1 MSKANYVI
9 REDGMPVMITAESDF
24 DFIDSEEILN
34 DYPYIIESMN
44 KEEYCLENELCFAFD
59 ELLYE
64 NKVVGFA
71 TFELHNQS
79 ILMLTECYILPE
91 FRGKQIFFNE
101 ICKMIFS
108 APEFGI
114 LQPTRNIVE
123 LLIDYSFARKVSDD
137 IVVSG
142 IDFYF
147 NDWDMKSNKREE
159 ISYEPPLSNYYDLGI
174 CSTIL
179 VDAGEVIYHH
189 MLENDLKKYG
199 ERKELTEDY
208 YKGIAELF
216 FKNQSE
222 FEKIMLELKEE
233 LPREKLG
240 YDLIVGE
247 GEGLSEFMQGIV
259 DNEIVS
265 YDRALEIKQQLITE
279 YEAGEITDDD
289 IDERLTALLLGE
301 IPDSLSFEEF
311 QEFLDSP
318 EADEEDMQIMKE
330 FFDVM
335 GDNEELGA
343 SIFNAILSDDES
355 EFENLIVN
363 AMNNDEDFS
372 NRFLELADDYDEN
385 EFQLS
390 DGEYLDISSLG
401 LNLDSPYPV
410 AEMMW
415 GDNDEKYKLDD
426 TYYGKDYPISH
437 DIYVFRILKSLK
449 KHNSLKIAKAIA
461 GMKGSMTPHAVE
473 SQLFMQGLITDEV
486 NYDNWDEFAHDSLTI
501 KDLKNILRNNNLKI
515 SGKKQELIDRIAE
528 NQIPLDDF
536 KSDKATVTPDG
547 EEFLQQNQWID
558 FYDTFLEKFDFNDF
572 VKYLDNNDGEFIE
585 LSLNYLQ
592 DHLKLAE
599 KENNSIYVAD
609 CIIAHEMISK
619 VGNDFFKNSE

>member
-9 REDGMPVMITAESDF
+9 REDGMPVMITAETDF

-34 DYPYIIESMN
+34 DYPYITESMN
-44 KEEYCLENELCFAFD
+44 EEEYCLENELCFAFD

-71 TFELHNQS
+71 TFELNDQT
-79 ILMLTECYILPE
+79 LMLTECYILPE

-114 LQPTRNIVE
+114 LQPTRNVVE
-123 LLIDYSFARKVSDD
+123 LLIDYSFAKKVSDD

-147 NDWDMKSNKREE
+147 NDLDAKSNKREE
-159 ISYEPPLSNYYDLGI
+159 ISHELPLSNYYDLGI

-179 VDAGEVIYHH
+179 VDVGEVIYHD
-189 MLENDLKKYG
+189 MLENDLGKYG
-199 ERKELTEDY
+199 VRKELTEDY
-208 YKGIAELF
+208 FKDTAELF
-216 FKNQSE
+216 FKNQNE
-222 FEKIMLELKEE
+222 FKKIILELKEE
-233 LPREKLG
+233 LPQEKWG
-240 YDLIVGE
+240 YDVIVGE

-259 DNEIVS
+259 DNEVVS

-279 YEAGEITDDD
+279 YESGEITDDD

-301 IPDSLSFEEF
+301 MPDSMLFEGF

-318 EADEEDMQIMKE
+318 EADGEDMQIMKG
-330 FFDVM
+330 FFDAI

-363 AMNNDEDFS
+363 AMNNNEEFS
-372 NRFLELADDYDEN
+372 NRFLELADGYDEN
-385 EFQLS
+385 ELQLP
-390 DGEYLDISSLG
+390 DGDYLDISSLG
-401 LNLDSPYPV
+401 LNLDSPYPI

-415 GDNDEKYKLDD
+415 GPNDEKYKLDD

-449 KHNSLKIAKAIA
+449 KHNNLKIAMAIA
-461 GMKGSMTPHAVE
+461 GMKGSMTSHAVE
-473 SQLFMQGLITDEV
+473 SQLFMQDLISDEV

-501 KDLKNILRNNNLKI
+501 KDLKNILRKNNLKI

-528 NQIPLDDF
+528 NQISLDEF
-536 KSDKATVTPDG
+536 RSDKAILTPDG
-547 EEFLQQNQWID
+547 EEFLQQNLWIE
-558 FYDTFLEKFDFNDF
+558 FYDKFLGKFDFNDF

-585 LSLNYLQ
+585 LSLKYLQ
-592 DHLKLAE
+592 EHLKLAE
-599 KENNSIYVAD
+599 SENNSIYAAD
-609 CIIAHEMISK
+609 CIIAQEMISK
-619 VGNDFFKNSE
+619 TGNDFFKDTE

>member
-34 DYPYIIESMN
+34 DYPYITESMN

-79 ILMLTECYILPE
+79 TLMLTECYILPE

-108 APEFGI
+108 APDFGI
-114 LQPTRNIVE
+114 LQPTRSIVE

-147 NDWDMKSNKREE
+147 NDWDVKSNKREE
-159 ISYEPPLSNYYDLGI
+159 ISHELPLSNYYDLGI

-179 VDAGEVIYHH
+179 VDAGEVIYHY
-189 MLENDLKKYG
+189 MLENDLRKYG
-199 ERKELTEDY
+199 ERKELTEEYFKD
-208 YKGIAELF
+208 IVELF
-216 FKNQSE
+216 FKYQSE
-222 FEKIMLELKEE
+222 FEKLILELKEE
-233 LPREKLG
+233 LPQEKWG
-240 YDLIVGE
+240 YDVIVGE

-259 DNEIVS
+259 DNEVVS

-279 YEAGEITDDD
+279 YESGEITDDD

-301 IPDSLSFEEF
+301 MPDSMLFEGF

-318 EADEEDMQIMKE
+318 EADGEDMQIMKG
-330 FFDVM
+330 FFDAI

-363 AMNNDEDFS
+363 AMNNNEEFS
-372 NRFLELADDYDEN
+372 NRFLELADGYDEN
-385 EFQLS
+385 ELQLP
-390 DGEYLDISSLG
+390 DGDYLDISSLG
-401 LNLDSPYPV
+401 LNLDSPYPI

-415 GDNDEKYKLDD
+415 GPNDEKYKLDD

-449 KHNSLKIAKAIA
+449 KHNNLKIAMAIA
-461 GMKGSMTPHAVE
+461 GMKGSMTSHAVE
-473 SQLFMQGLITDEV
+473 SQLFMQDLISDEV

-501 KDLKNILRNNNLKI
+501 KDLKNILRKNNLKI

-528 NQIPLDDF
+528 NQISLDEF
-536 KSDKATVTPDG
+536 RSDKAILTPDG
-547 EEFLQQNQWID
+547 EEFLQQNLWIE
-558 FYDTFLEKFDFNDF
+558 FYDKFLGKFDFNDF

-585 LSLNYLQ
+585 LSLKYLQ
-592 DHLKLAE
+592 EHLKLAE
-599 KENNSIYVAD
+599 SENNSIYAAD
-609 CIIAHEMISK
+609 CIIAQEMISK
-619 VGNDFFKNSE
+619 TGNDFFKDTE

>member
-9 REDGMPVMITAESDF
+9 REDGMPVMITAETDF

-34 DYPYIIESMN
+34 DYPYITESMN
-44 KEEYCLENELCFAFD
+44 EEEYCLENELCFAFD

-71 TFELHNQS
+71 TFELNDQT
-79 ILMLTECYILPE
+79 LMLTECYILPE

-114 LQPTRNIVE
+114 LQPTRNVVE
-123 LLIDYSFARKVSDD
+123 LLIDYSFAKKVSDD

-147 NDWDMKSNKREE
+147 NDLDAKSNKREE
-159 ISYEPPLSNYYDLGI
+159 ISHELPLSNYYDLGI

-179 VDAGEVIYHH
+179 VDVGEVIYHD
-189 MLENDLKKYG
+189 MLENDLGKYG
-199 ERKELTEDY
+199 VRKELTEDY
-208 YKGIAELF
+208 FKDTAELF
-216 FKNQSE
+216 FKNQNE
-222 FEKIMLELKEE
+222 FKKIILELKEE
-233 LPREKLG
+233 LPQEKWG
-240 YDLIVGE
+240 YDVIVGE
-247 GEGLSEFMQGIV
+247 GEGVSEFMQGIV
-259 DNEIVS
+259 DNEVVS

-279 YEAGEITDDD
+279 YESGEITDDD

-301 IPDSLSFEEF
+301 MPDSMLFEGF

-318 EADEEDMQIMKE
+318 EADGEDMQIMKG
-330 FFDVM
+330 FFDAI

-363 AMNNDEDFS
+363 AMNNNEEFS
-372 NRFLELADDYDEN
+372 NRFLELADGYDEN
-385 EFQLS
+385 ELQLP
-390 DGEYLDISSLG
+390 DGDYLDISSLG
-401 LNLDSPYPV
+401 LNLDSPYPI

-415 GDNDEKYKLDD
+415 GPNDEKYKLDD

-449 KHNSLKIAKAIA
+449 KHNNLKIAMAIA
-461 GMKGSMTPHAVE
+461 GMKGSMTSHAVE
-473 SQLFMQGLITDEV
+473 SQLFMQDLISDEV

-501 KDLKNILRNNNLKI
+501 KDLKNILRKNNLKI

-528 NQIPLDDF
+528 NQISLDEF
-536 KSDKATVTPDG
+536 RSDKAILTPDG
-547 EEFLQQNQWID
+547 EEFLQQNLWIE
-558 FYDTFLEKFDFNDF
+558 FYDKFLGKFDFNDF

-585 LSLNYLQ
+585 LSLKYLQ
-592 DHLKLAE
+592 EHLKLAE
-599 KENNSIYVAD
+599 SENNSIYAAD
-609 CIIAHEMISK
+609 CIIAQEMISK
-619 VGNDFFKNSE
+619 TGNDFFKDTE